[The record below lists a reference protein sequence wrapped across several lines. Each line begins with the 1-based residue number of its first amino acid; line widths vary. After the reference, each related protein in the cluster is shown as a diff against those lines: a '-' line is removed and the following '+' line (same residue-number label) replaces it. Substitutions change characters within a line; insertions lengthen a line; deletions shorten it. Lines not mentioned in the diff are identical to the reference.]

1 MLPTVSSAPDKP
13 KAPPTSGAD
22 GAARPRVFP
31 APSGGV
37 TRPPPARMPSGA
49 GKLANRPIAELSG
62 VVQGARR
69 PDEPAGA
76 PPTPGLPSLPRPD
89 EEGLANLDLDV
100 DLDVD
105 TSIAPSPM
113 NDRSLLKPAVHAN
126 QLPAICTYG
135 RYEILGRIAFGGMA
149 EIFLGRENLSV
160 GATRML
166 VIKRILPQVADDAA
180 FVEMF
185 LDEAR
190 LAIQLSHP
198 NICHIYEFGEIE
210 STYFIAMEWI
220 HGAPLGKVIRRAREG
235 KHIAPELVAKILVQ
249 VAEALDY
256 AHNARDSTGSPLN
269 IVHRDVTPHNIMVS
283 YGGQVKLLDF
293 GIAKASSAS
302 TKTEAGVVKGKFA
315 YMSPQQC
322 LGRDIDAR
330 SDVFALGICLY
341 EALTGRS
348 LYQRETDYE
357 TMKAVIEEPVPSI
370 RGVRPELP
378 MELDAIVQRALQK
391 SVDERWQSAAQ
402 MQAALEDW
410 LASTGRAVSTARVAE
425 LMTELFQDEV
435 RRGPL
440 VDSTPFG
447 QSFKRV
453 RATEQTAAGTPSAA
467 RALSQPMN
475 AVPMNA
481 GPMHA
486 GAPQMSVGVGLD
498 PRLESRLTDPDAIRP
513 SGMPMEESSS
523 TSWFSRIALALL
535 AVMVLAGVGGAA
547 WYAGRSGSAPTGI
560 TVTQL
565 DHTAPAST
573 TTPAPPPTAPQ
584 PTTEPVVV
592 APARGRVLL
601 QIDARGASARIDD
614 HVLTDAE
621 LTEGLEVAIGA
632 HAVHV
637 EHPERRPYEG
647 TIEVVAGIDNTLEVH
662 LEPRVVV
669 PTRPP
674 GMLSIDTRPWSKVYV
689 GPRLLGTTPI
699 AEAEVQSGSVRLRI
713 VDRDGRTFTRTITV
727 PPNQEHRV
735 FYNLDE

>member
-1 MLPTVSSAPDKP
+1 MSSAPDKP
-13 KAPPTSGAD
+13 KAPTTSGAD

-37 TRPPPARMPSGA
+37 TRPPPTRLPASA
-49 GKLANRPIAELSG
+49 GKLANRPIPELSG

-69 PDEPAGA
+69 PDEPQGA

-89 EEGLANLDLDV
+89 EGGLANLDLDV

-105 TSIAPSPM
+105 TSVAPSPM
-113 NDRSLLKPAVHAN
+113 ADRSLLKPAIHAN

-190 LAIQLSHP
+190 LAIQLAHP

-210 STYFIAMEWI
+210 ATYFIAMEWI

-235 KHIAPELVAKILVQ
+235 KHIAPELVVKILVQ

-283 YGGQVKLLDF
+283 YSGQVKLLDF

-370 RGVRPELP
+370 RSVRPELP

-402 MQAALEDW
+402 MQIALEDW
-410 LASTGRAVSTARVAE
+410 LASTGRAVSAARVAQ
-425 LMTELFQDEV
+425 LMTDLFHDEV

-453 RATEQTAAGTPSAA
+453 RNEQTAAATPSAA
-467 RALSQPMN
+467 RALVVSPGGGPVQYAPLN
-475 AVPMNA
+475 APT
-481 GPMHA
+481 P
-486 GAPQMSVGVGLD
+486 AP
-498 PRLESRLTDPDAIRP
+498 LESRMTDPDAIAP
-513 SGMPMEESSS
+513 MGMATEERGGSS
-523 TSWFSRIALALL
+523 WLVRVAIALA
-535 AVMVLAGVGGAA
+535 AVMVLAGVGGVA
-547 WYAGRSGSAPTGI
+547 WYAGRNGSDAGASTI
-560 TVTQL
+560 TVTPL
-565 DHTAPAST
+565 A
-573 TTPAPPPTAPQ
+573 
-584 PTTEPVVV
+584 PTTS
-592 APARGRVLL
+592 
-601 QIDARGASARIDD
+601 D
-614 HVLTDAE
+614 
-621 LTEGLEVAIGA
+621 
-632 HAVHV
+632 
-637 EHPERRPYEG
+637 
-647 TIEVVAGIDNTLEVH
+647 
-662 LEPRVVV
+662 
-669 PTRPP
+669 PT
-674 GMLSIDTRPWSKVYV
+674 
-689 GPRLLGTTPI
+689 
-699 AEAEVQSGSVRLRI
+699 
-713 VDRDGRTFTRTITV
+713 
-727 PPNQEHRV
+727 
-735 FYNLDE
+735 

>member
-1 MLPTVSSAPDKP
+1 VSHAPPDKP
-13 KAPPTSGAD
+13 GSPSVPPTETGAR
-22 GAARPRVFP
+22 AKTVTFP
-31 APSGGV
+31 K
-37 TRPPPARMPSGA
+37 PPPRLPPSA

-62 VVQGARR
+62 GVVQGARGR
-69 PDEPAGA
+69 DEPVGA
-76 PPTPGLPSLPRPD
+76 PPTPGLPPLPRAD
-89 EEGLANLDLDV
+89 DAAMANLDLDV
-100 DLDVD
+100 DLDVE
-105 TSIAPSPM
+105 TTISPPPAA
-113 NDRSLLKPAVHAN
+113 DRSLLKPPPPAN

-166 VIKRILPQVADDAA
+166 VIKRILPQVADDPA

-210 STYFIAMEWI
+210 GTYFIAMEWI
-220 HGAPLGKVIRRAREG
+220 HGAPLGKVIRRARDG
-235 KHIAPELVAKILVQ
+235 RAMAPELVVKILVQ
-249 VAEALDY
+249 VAEALEY
-256 AHNARDSTGSPLN
+256 AHNARDQSGQPLH

-293 GIAKASSAS
+293 GIAKATSAS

-348 LYQRETDYE
+348 LYQRDTDYE

-370 RGVRPELP
+370 RATRPELP

-391 SVDERWQSAAQ
+391 SADDRWASAGQ
-402 MQAALEDW
+402 MQQALEDW
-410 LASTGRAVSTARVAE
+410 LASIGRAVPASKVAD
-425 LMTELFQDEV
+425 LMTDLFREEV
-435 RRGPL
+435 LRGPL
-440 VDSTPFG
+440 LDSTPFG

-467 RALSQPMN
+467 RALQASSLTTP
-475 AVPMNA
+475 AD
-481 GPMHA
+481 
-486 GAPQMSVGVGLD
+486 S
-498 PRLESRLTDPDAIRP
+498 RLESRVTDPDAIPPVVP
-513 SGMPMEESSS
+513 SVPPPAAP
-523 TSWFSRIALALL
+523 SWGLRIGLGLAALALL
-535 AVMVLAGVGGAA
+535 VGVGGGA
-547 WYAGRSGSAPTGI
+547 WYLGRNTPVADSTPHGVVPATTTVAPVTTPTPPVTAAPPTTTEVVPEVAAPTPGR
-560 TVTQL
+560 
-565 DHTAPAST
+565 
-573 TTPAPPPTAPQ
+573 
-584 PTTEPVVV
+584 VVV
-592 APARGRVLL
+592 HV
-601 QIDARGASARIDD
+601 DVRGASVRVDD
-614 HVLTDAE
+614 HTLSSVE
-621 LTEGLEVAIGA
+621 LESGWELPAGHHV
-632 HAVHV
+632 VHV
-637 EHPERRPYEG
+637 EHPERRPYESE
-647 TIEVVAGIDNTLEVH
+647 IDVVAGAETVVDAH
-662 LEPRVVV
+662 LEPRPVV

-674 GMLSIDTRPWSKVYV
+674 GLLSIDTRPWSKVYV
-689 GPRLLGTTPI
+689 GSRLLGTTPI

>member
-1 MLPTVSSAPDKP
+1 M
-13 KAPPTSGAD
+13 
-22 GAARPRVFP
+22 
-31 APSGGV
+31 
-37 TRPPPARMPSGA
+37 
-49 GKLANRPIAELSG
+49 
-62 VVQGARR
+62 
-69 PDEPAGA
+69 
-76 PPTPGLPSLPRPD
+76 
-89 EEGLANLDLDV
+89 ANLDLDV
-100 DLDVD
+100 DLDVE
-105 TSIAPSPM
+105 TTISPPPSAP
-113 NDRSLLKPAVHAN
+113 DRSLLKPPPPAN

-166 VIKRILPQVADDAA
+166 VIKRILPQVADDPA

-210 STYFIAMEWI
+210 GTYFIAMEWI
-220 HGAPLGKVIRRAREG
+220 HGAPLGKIIRRARDTRG
-235 KHIAPELVAKILVQ
+235 IAPELVVKILVQ
-249 VAEALDY
+249 VAEALEY
-256 AHNARDSTGSPLN
+256 AHNARDQSGQPLD

-293 GIAKASSAS
+293 GIAKATSAS

-348 LYQRETDYE
+348 LYQRDTDYE

-370 RGVRPELP
+370 RATRPELP
-378 MELDAIVQRALQK
+378 VELDAIVQRALQK
-391 SVDERWQSAAQ
+391 SVDDRWSSAGQ
-402 MQAALEDW
+402 MQQALEDW
-410 LASTGRAVSTARVAE
+410 LASIGRAVPASKVAD
-425 LMTELFQDEV
+425 LMTDLFREEV
-435 RRGPL
+435 LRGPL
-440 VDSTPFG
+440 LDSTPFG

-467 RALSQPMN
+467 RALQPS
-475 AVPMNA
+475 ALSA
-481 GPMHA
+481 SA
-486 GAPQMSVGVGLD
+486 DA
-498 PRLESRLTDPDAIRP
+498 RFESRVTDPDAIPPVVP
-513 SGMPMEESSS
+513 SVPPPAAPAWGL
-523 TSWFSRIALALL
+523 RIALALT
-535 AVMVLAGVGGAA
+535 VLALLVVVGGGA
-547 WYAGRSGSAPTGI
+547 WYVGRNTTSVADS
-560 TVTQL
+560 TQQGVVPAT
-565 DHTAPAST
+565 TAT
-573 TTPAPPPTAPQ
+573 PPPTAPPSTAPVTTP
-584 PTTEPVVV
+584 PTPTEPELV
-592 APARGRVLL
+592 APALGRVVVHV
-601 QIDARGASARIDD
+601 DVRGATARIDD
-614 HVLTDAE
+614 HTLTSTE
-621 LTEGLEVAIGA
+621 LESGWELPAGHHV
-632 HAVHV
+632 VHV
-637 EHPERRPYEG
+637 EHPERRPFDSE
-647 TIEVVAGIDNTLEVH
+647 IDVVAGAESVVEAH
-662 LEPRVVV
+662 LEPRPVV

-674 GMLSIDTRPWSKVYV
+674 GLLSIDTRPWSKVYV
-689 GPRLLGTTPI
+689 GSRLLGTTPI